1 MITSKI
7 NMCCGKRFRPQLSAS
22 ANNALPMLENQL
34 LFSSREIRNKLLL
47 LFPIFSF
54 SQKNLVFKF
63 CVQALLRICLVE
75 FALKD
80 QENFDHLSC
89 PFIDKCSR
97 LTARGSARGTKVRWG
112 HLTEQW
118 CWPRC
123 DSWRQCYDAYS
134 SVTWTSLHVSTNF
147 LRDLFCTVPWKRR
160 ACFPLADSHAI
171 Q

>member
-1 MITSKI
+1 MSIQCLKYNWFRTPLNVSSVHIFLCKNSYWIWIWVVTSKI
-7 NMCCGKRFRPQLSAS
+7 NMCCGERFRPQLSAS

-80 QENFDHLSC
+80 QENFDHLEFRS
-89 PFIDKCSR
+89 FIVKCSR

-123 DSWRQCYDAYS
+123 DSWRQRHDA
-134 SVTWTSLHVSTNF
+134 H
-147 LRDLFCTVPWKRR
+147 
-160 ACFPLADSHAI
+160 
-171 Q
+171 